1 MKEYA
6 TGDIRNLALIAH
18 GGTGKTSLSEAMLF
32 NTGAITRLGRVED
45 GNTTSDYDPDEV
57 KRRSSVN
64 LSLVPCEWAGVK
76 LNLID
81 TPGYADFVGEEKAG
95 LRAADAAVIVV
106 EAQAGVQ
113 VGTEYAWLYA
123 DERAMPRLVFVN
135 RMDRENADFA
145 RVLASLQEHFG
156 QKCVAVHAPIGAQDT
171 FQGVVDILAGQAR
184 TGEKGVTG
192 SVPETMTEDVAAWR
206 EKLVEAICETD
217 DDLITKYLEGE
228 EIGEDALRPALKR
241 AIASGAIVPVFCGSA
256 TKNIGVT
263 AFMDALAEFAPSPLD
278 VTPETAT
285 AADGTAVPVTGDPNG
300 PLAALVFKSTADPFT
315 GRLTYFRVYSGTL
328 QSDHAAFNANKG
340 KAERIGQIFY
350 MHGQSHEN
358 ASKVVAGDIAVVAK
372 LAETGTGD
380 TLCAAERPLKLA
392 PPVFPKPAYSTAVAP
407 KTRTD
412 QDKLGPALQ
421 RIVEE
426 DPTLRMHRDPDT
438 HEVILSGVGESHIHV
453 AAEKMQRKF
462 GVGVDVHRPKV
473 PYRETISTKNQA
485 EYKHKKQTGG
495 AGQYG
500 HVFLEVEPLPRGSG
514 FEFTEHV
521 VGGSVPREF
530 FPAVEKGVREA
541 LREGVLAHYPIAD
554 IRVTLTD
561 GSSHP
566 VDSKA
571 IAFELAAQQ
580 ALKKGMT
587 QGRPILL
594 EPVMRLRVRV
604 PDQFTGDILG
614 DLNGNKRGKV
624 HGMTPENG
632 FTIVE
637 AEAPL
642 AEIQDYANDMRALTQ
657 GRGSFEMEFGHYEEV
672 PQHIAQKVIESAQKD
687 AAAAHTGH

>member
-6 TGDIRNLALIAH
+6 PQDIRNLVLIAH

-57 KRRSSVN
+57 KRKSSVN
-64 LSLVPCEWAGVK
+64 LSLVPCEWNGAK
-76 LNLID
+76 LNVID

-95 LRAADAAVIVV
+95 LRAADAAVILID
-106 EAQAGVQ
+106 AQAGVQ
-113 VGTEYAWLYA
+113 VGTEYAFMYA

-145 RVLASLQEHFG
+145 AAIDSLCQHFG
-156 QKCVAVHAPIGAQDT
+156 QKCVAVQAPIGAQDT
-171 FQGVVDILAGQAR
+171 FQGVVDVLNGLAR
-184 TGEKGVTG
+184 TGDKGTPG
-192 SVPETMTEDVAAWR
+192 PMPETMAAEVAALR
-206 EKLVEAICETD
+206 EKLVEAVCETD
-217 DDLITKYLEGE
+217 DDLIAKYLEGE
-228 EIGEDALRPALKR
+228 ELAEEELRPALKK
-241 AIASGAIVPVFCGSA
+241 AVASGAVIPVFAGSA

-263 AFMDALAEFAPSPLD
+263 AFMDALVEFAPSPLD
-278 VTPETAT
+278 VPPETAET
-285 AADGTAVPVTGDPNG
+285 PSGETVELTPDPNG

-315 GRLTYFRVYSGTL
+315 GKLTYFRVYSGSIR
-328 QSDHAAFNANKG
+328 SDGQAFNANKG
-340 KAERIGQIFY
+340 KSERIGQIFF
-350 MHGQSHEN
+350 MRGQHHEN
-358 ASKVVAGDIAVVAK
+358 TTQVGAGDIAVVAK
-372 LAETGTGD
+372 LTETGTGD
-380 TLCAAERPLKLA
+380 TLCNPDQPLKLT
-392 PPVFPKPAYSTAVAP
+392 PPVFPKPSYSAAVAP

-426 DPTLRMHRDPDT
+426 DPTLLMHRDPDT

-462 GVGVDVHRPKV
+462 GVGVDIHRPKV
-473 PYRETISTKNQA
+473 PYRETITVKNQA

-500 HVFLEVEPLPRGSG
+500 HVFLELEPLPRGAG
-514 FEFTEHV
+514 FEFAERV

-530 FPAVEKGVREA
+530 FPAVEKGVREG

-554 IRVTLTD
+554 VKVTLYD

-571 IAFELAAQQ
+571 IAFELAASQ

-587 QGRPILL
+587 QGRPTLL
-594 EPVMRLRVRV
+594 EPVMTLRVRV
-604 PDQFTGDILG
+604 PDAFTGDVLS

-624 HGMTPENG
+624 HGMNPEGG
-632 FTIVE
+632 FTVIE

-642 AEIQDYANDMRALTQ
+642 SEIQDYANDMRALTQ
-657 GRGSFEMEFGHYEEV
+657 GRGSFEMEFSHYEEV
-672 PQHIAQKVIESAQKD
+672 PQHIAQKVIESAQKERE
-687 AAAAHTGH
+687 AAGAH